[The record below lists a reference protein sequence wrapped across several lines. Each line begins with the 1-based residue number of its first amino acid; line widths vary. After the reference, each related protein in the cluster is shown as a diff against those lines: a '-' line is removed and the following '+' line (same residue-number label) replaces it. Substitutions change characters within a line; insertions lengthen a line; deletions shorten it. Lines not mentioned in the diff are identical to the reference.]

1 MHSLATAHA
10 DERAPRFI
18 TAMQEF
24 SALPPENR
32 PLVSPYGVV
41 LAEMVALVGLLRA
54 SAAEHK
60 ELAIG
65 IKDPKTSEAF
75 NQIVKQ
81 IDLAA
86 LAIRSIDLF

>member
-24 SALPPENR
+24 SALPPENK
-32 PLVSPYGVV
+32 PLVSPYGVI
-41 LAEMVALVGLLRA
+41 LAEMIALVSILRA
-54 SAAEHK
+54 QATEHK
-60 ELAIG
+60 RLAVG
-65 IKDPKTSEAF
+65 LDDSKTIEMFSRI
-75 NQIVKQ
+75 QKQ
-81 IDLAA
+81 TEIAA